1 MSEITPSASAGLE
14 RSRRS
19 VGGYAVYVFY
29 VLFAI
34 NFLNYLDRF
43 ILTGAS
49 NAVAQ
54 ELHFGI
60 DGIGFLASAFIVLF
74 TFSAIPFGIWADR
87 TRRKNVSAICVAI
100 WSIATAFTALAGNF
114 LTLLVSR
121 MILGV
126 GEAGYSPASSALMAD
141 YFSRARRARI
151 LSWWATAAL
160 IGVMIGIIIGGVV
173 AGLGAGK
180 WRWAF
185 IFTGIPGL
193 LLALLAWRLREPRRN
208 QADEEAGEDLV
219 AAEGDEM
226 AAPVI
231 VPQKVL
237 AQFGMLLRIKSLRVL
252 IVMQIFSSFVS
263 TASIVYLPTLF
274 HQNDSFGL
282 SLAAAGLFTGIGVAL
297 AGISGAVIGGYL
309 SDWLNRRYPGARV
322 LICGLGFLVGAP
334 SYLLSVIVGL
344 GTHNIFFY
352 SIFFFSTTL
361 LLNIYLGPGGAAI
374 QDIIPSSLRASAVAT
389 SLFIVNLVGNAFA
402 PALVGVLA
410 LALDP
415 THGQH
420 FAHNVAG
427 VDLSLALSYTCP
439 PALVVAGL
447 IGILGSRWVK
457 SDMLAAQRAEKTTQA
472 TPVA

>member
-1 MSEITPSASAGLE
+1 MSKITPSASAGLE
-14 RSRRS
+14 SSRRS
-19 VGGYAVYVFY
+19 IGGYAAYVFY

-87 TRRKNVSAICVAI
+87 TRRKNVIAICVAI
-100 WSIATAFTALAGNF
+100 WSIATAFTALASNF

-141 YFSRARRARI
+141 YFSRARRARV

-160 IGVMIGIIIGGVV
+160 AGVMIGIIIGGVV
-173 AGLGAGK
+173 AGLGTGK

-226 AAPVI
+226 AAPAI

-237 AQFGMLLRIKSLRVL
+237 AQFGMLLRIKSLWVL
-252 IVMQIFSSFVS
+252 IVMQIF
-263 TASIVYLPTLF
+263 A
-274 HQNDSFGL
+274 
-282 SLAAAGLFTGIGVAL
+282 
-297 AGISGAVIGGYL
+297 
-309 SDWLNRRYPGARV
+309 
-322 LICGLGFLVGAP
+322 
-334 SYLLSVIVGL
+334 
-344 GTHNIFFY
+344 
-352 SIFFFSTTL
+352 
-361 LLNIYLGPGGAAI
+361 
-374 QDIIPSSLRASAVAT
+374 
-389 SLFIVNLVGNAFA
+389 
-402 PALVGVLA
+402 
-410 LALDP
+410 
-415 THGQH
+415 
-420 FAHNVAG
+420 
-427 VDLSLALSYTCP
+427 
-439 PALVVAGL
+439 
-447 IGILGSRWVK
+447 
-457 SDMLAAQRAEKTTQA
+457 
-472 TPVA
+472 